1 MGVVFLAG
9 IYGVGKST
17 LGETLS
23 QRQGIP
29 FYSAGDL
36 ISQVNGEKYGANKVV
51 ADKVGNQDILAIQIN
66 SLLKQYDRILL
77 AGHFCIVNK
86 HGEVDC
92 LPQEAFKNLHLD
104 KIILLE
110 AEEEQILDHLR
121 VRDAKKYSPEL
132 VAALMQT
139 EREMAYAVSAELN
152 CPIATHC
159 MTYSSTDVLTIEQ
172 VL

>member
-1 MGVVFLAG
+1 MGVLFLAG

-17 LGETLS
+17 LGENLS

-51 ADKVGNQDILAIQIN
+51 VDKVGNQDILAMQIDR
-66 SLLKQYDRILL
+66 LLKQYDRILL

-92 LPQEAFKNLHLD
+92 LPQDAFKNLHLD

-110 AEEEQILDHLR
+110 AKKEEILDHLHA
-121 VRDAKKYSPEL
+121 RDAKKYSPEL
-132 VAALMQT
+132 ISALMQT

-159 MTYSSTDVLTIEQ
+159 MTYSPTDVQTIEQ

>member
-1 MGVVFLAG
+1 MGVLFLAG

-36 ISQVNGEKYGANKVV
+36 ISQVNGEIYGANKVV
-51 ADKVGNQDILAIQIN
+51 ADKVGNQDILAIQIDR
-66 SLLKQYDRILL
+66 LLKQYDRILL

-92 LPQEAFKNLHLD
+92 LPQDAFKNLHLD

-110 AEEEQILDHLR
+110 AEEEQVLDHLR

-152 CPIATHC
+152 CPIATHFL
-159 MTYSSTDVLTIEQ
+159 TYSSTDVLTIEQ
-172 VL
+172 IL

>member
-1 MGVVFLAG
+1 MGVLFLAG

-36 ISQVNGEKYGANKVV
+36 ISQVNGEIYGANKVV
-51 ADKVGNQDILAIQIN
+51 ADKVGNQDILAIQIDR
-66 SLLKQYDRILL
+66 LLKQYDRILL

-92 LPQEAFKNLHLD
+92 LPQDAFKNLHLD

-110 AEEEQILDHLR
+110 AEEEQVLDHLR

-172 VL
+172 IL

>member
-1 MGVVFLAG
+1 MGVLFLAG

-36 ISQVNGEKYGANKVV
+36 ISQVNGEIYGANKVV
-51 ADKVGNQDILAIQIN
+51 ADKVGNQDILAIQIDR
-66 SLLKQYDRILL
+66 LLKQYDRILL

-110 AEEEQILDHLR
+110 AEEEQVLPSSC
-121 VRDAKKYSPEL
+121 AGCKKIFSGTGCSPYANGTRNGIRSIRRTEL
-132 VAALMQT
+132 PYCNSLHDLFSNGCT
-139 EREMAYAVSAELN
+139 N
-152 CPIATHC
+152 N
-159 MTYSSTDVLTIEQ
+159 
-172 VL
+172 

>member
-1 MGVVFLAG
+1 MGVLFLAG

-36 ISQVNGEKYGANKVV
+36 ISQVNGEIYGANKVV

-66 SLLKQYDRILL
+66 RLLKQYDRILL

-86 HGEVDC
+86 HGEVNC
-92 LPQEAFKNLHLD
+92 LPQDAFKNLHLD

-110 AEEEQILDHLR
+110 AEEEQILNHLSA
-121 VRDAKKYSPEL
+121 RDAKKYSPEL
-132 VAALMQT
+132 VSALMKT
-139 EREMAYAVSAELN
+139 EREMAHAVSAELN
-152 CPIATHC
+152 CPIVTHC
-159 MTYSSTDVLTIEQ
+159 MTYTPADISTIEQ

>member
-1 MGVVFLAG
+1 MGVLFLAG

-36 ISQVNGEKYGANKVV
+36 ISQVNGEIYGANKVV
-51 ADKVGNQDILAIQIN
+51 ADKVRNQDVLAIQIDR
-66 SLLKQYDRILL
+66 LLKQYDRILL

-92 LPQEAFKNLHLD
+92 LQDAFKNLHLD

-121 VRDAKKYSPEL
+121 ARDAKKYSPEL

-159 MTYSSTDVLTIEQ
+159 MTYSPTDVLTIEQ

>member
-1 MGVVFLAG
+1 MGVLFLAG

-36 ISQVNGEKYGANKVV
+36 ISLVNGETYGTNKVV
-51 ADKVGNQDILAIQIN
+51 ADKVENQDILAMQIKR
-66 SLLKQYDRILL
+66 LLEQNDRILL

-86 HGEVDC
+86 QGEADC
-92 LPQEAFKNLHLD
+92 LPRMTFQKLHLD

-110 AEEEQILDHLR
+110 AEEGQIMEHLHA
-121 VRDAKKYSPEL
+121 RDAKRYSPEL
-132 VAALMQT
+132 VSTLLHK
-139 EREMAYAVSAELN
+139 EREMASAVSAELN
-152 CPIATHC
+152 CPITTHC
-159 MTYSSTDVLTIEQ
+159 MTYTPADISAIEQ
-172 VL
+172 IL